1 MLREQQGQME
11 GLRGYAQDNAVFLS
25 IQSVFYCGD
34 HRNMIGDVDG
44 MYVRI

>member
-1 MLREQQGQME
+1 MHKLMQ
-11 GLRGYAQDNAVFLS
+11 FLS

-34 HRNMIGDVDG
+34 RRNIIGDVDG

>member
-1 MLREQQGQME
+1 MHKITQF
-11 GLRGYAQDNAVFLS
+11 FLS

-34 HRNMIGDVDG
+34 HRNIIGDVDG